1 MHTTK
6 TIVLLVFFGEFIFAP
21 SLKLSFLKCPF
32 SVVGAASGLSCW
44 QTTSTVNM
52 RNMNHVIA
60 DQLCVSPNNVSCAG
74 QTYNV
79 GKHKCE

>member
-1 MHTTK
+1 
-6 TIVLLVFFGEFIFAP
+6 
-21 SLKLSFLKCPF
+21 
-32 SVVGAASGLSCW
+32 
-44 QTTSTVNM
+44 M